1 MRAMKKLKWALGL
14 LVGVTLLIVGGT
26 YVRNKVVGPAGWARD
41 NTLTQLKA
49 NLRNPG
55 SMVIR
60 TSYIVTSADP
70 GKNVNV
76 IELCGIVDAKDAA
89 GEYTGGLRFVSRSI
103 DDNAAG
109 TFDTY
114 AVMIEDPAQKVLA
127 DSQHVL
133 STFESRYWN
142 VHCVDATHPALVPAT
157 GT

>member
-1 MRAMKKLKWALGL
+1 MRVTKKLKWAVAL
-14 LVGVTLLIVGGT
+14 LVGVPVLIVAGV
-26 YVRNKVVGPAGWARD
+26 YVRNKAVGPAGWAKD
-41 NTLTQLKA
+41 NTLTYLKA
-49 NLRNPG
+49 NLLNPG

-60 TSYIVTSADP
+60 SSYLVRTADP

-103 DDNAAG
+103 DDIGAG

-114 AVMIEDPAQKVLA
+114 AVLVENPALKVAA

-133 STFESRYWN
+133 TAFETRYWN
-142 VHCVDATHPALVPAT
+142 THCVDATHPPLTPAN
-157 GT
+157 